1 MSKFKEGVYKIVRQ
15 IPKGKVMS
23 YGQVALYAGVPRG
36 ARHVGWMLNQSK
48 ESDAIPWWRVVNNQ
62 GRISI
67 KGFIYSADEQREF
80 LRQEGLKISNDFT
93 FNIEKYRF
101 TPSTKFIKKLELDPL
116 YLEKILT
123 EIPLQSSN

>member
-1 MSKFKEGVYKIVRQ
+1 MSKFKDGVYKVVRL

-36 ARHVGWMLNQSK
+36 ARQVGWMLNQSK
-48 ESDAIPWWRVVNNQ
+48 ESDGIPWWRVVNNK
-62 GRISI
+62 GRVSI
-67 KGFIYSADEQREF
+67 KAFIYSADEQREL
-80 LRQEGLKISNDFT
+80 LRQEGLKISDDFT

-101 TPSTKFIKKLELDPL
+101 APSIKFIKKLELDPL

-123 EIPLQSSN
+123 EVPLQSSN